1 MSFLFILLQCNLVKS
16 QATKYKLDVKKS
28 SAGLGL
34 FAGEEIK
41 KGEKVIEYIG
51 EKITAVEADK
61 RGGKYLF
68 EISSK
73 WTIDGT
79 NRKNIARY
87 VNHGCD
93 PLSNCEAEVRGGRVF
108 ILSKRAIEPGEE
120 LLYDY
125 GEEYFDEHLKPVG
138 CQCRRCAL

>member
-1 MSFLFILLQCNLVKS
+1 MKS
-16 QATKYKLDVKKS
+16 QETTFKLDVKKS

-34 FAGEEIK
+34 FAGEKIK
-41 KGEKVIEYIG
+41 KGTKIIEYIG
-51 EKITAVEADK
+51 EKVTAEEANR

-68 EISSK
+68 ELNSK

-87 VNHGCD
+87 VNHSCA
-93 PLSNCEAEVRGGRVF
+93 PNCEADVQRGRIF
-108 ILSKRAIEPGEE
+108 IIAKKNIEPGDE

-125 GEEYFDEHLKPVG
+125 GTEYFDEHIKPNG
-138 CQCRRCAL
+138 CRCADCAKKPTK

>member
-1 MSFLFILLQCNLVKS
+1 MKS
-16 QATKYKLDVKKS
+16 QVTKYKLDVKKS

-34 FAGEEIK
+34 FAGEKIK

-51 EKITAVEADK
+51 EKITADEANK

-68 EISSK
+68 ELNSK

-93 PLSNCEAEVRGGRVF
+93 PNCEAEVRSGRIF
-108 ILSKRAIEPGEE
+108 ILSKRSIEPGEE

-125 GEEYFDEHLKPVG
+125 GKEYFDEHLKPGG
-138 CQCRRCAL
+138 CRCRKCAAA